1 MKYKKYIIALK
12 WKKIYPDNLSLTKS
26 GTVLMIMLM
35 LVINKMLKRNMHMTV
50 VMKCQWLGKVSVR
63 MSSYVIN

>member
-50 VMKCQWLGKVSVR
+50 VMKCQWLEEVSVR

>member
-12 WKKIYPDNLSLTKS
+12 WKKIYPDNFSLAKS

-35 LVINKMLKRNMHMTV
+35 LVIKMLKRNMHMTV